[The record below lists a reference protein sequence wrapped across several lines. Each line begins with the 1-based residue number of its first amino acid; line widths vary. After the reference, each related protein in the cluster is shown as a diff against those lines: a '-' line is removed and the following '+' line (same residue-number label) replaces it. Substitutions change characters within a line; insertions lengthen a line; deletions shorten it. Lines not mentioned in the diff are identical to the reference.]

1 MLPDTLPV
9 LGDGCGGV
17 LALRIGADSHID
29 EVIAWDHELCQWI
42 PYGATLA
49 EAILCDIAR
58 PAAGEDPESEEWYE
72 DWRGVERPVEL
83 WAVDCVRRSTTP
95 NLEWPDPIEVG
106 RSTVRELLL
115 ANGLCEL
122 ASRDERAQRYL
133 RSGLTS
139 AYFEVGAER
148 IAERLGV
155 DVDWDTVLE
164 WAFDTSLIPQ
174 QYHADLAQ
182 LIGRT
187 VDDVLAQDWDSA
199 ASEAQKV
206 CQLRP
211 DLGWPHALLG
221 WAAERRADRASAIQ
235 HYLSGL
241 EALGTSCSFMER
253 SGDKFVVKRL
263 RDLVDHLSNEEQ
275 AHPYLQAALKP
286 ETQETFP
293 SRVRQF
299 WLRQAE
305 EAEKRNDHALAY
317 RCFYNAGWDHFVS
330 NDMDGVL
337 DGLVRSSEAAGYVG
351 LHRVAQHHRA
361 CLEAQT

>member
-1 MLPDTLPV
+1 MW
-9 LGDGCGGV
+9 
-17 LALRIGADSHID
+17 AID
-29 EVIAWDHELCQWI
+29 W
-42 PYGATLA
+42 
-49 EAILCDIAR
+49 
-58 PAAGEDPESEEWYE
+58 
-72 DWRGVERPVEL
+72 
-83 WAVDCVRRSTTP
+83 VRRSTTP
-95 NLEWPDPIEVG
+95 KLEWPDPFQG
-106 RSTVRELLL
+106 SRATVRELLL
-115 ANGLCEL
+115 ANGLCEVS
-122 ASRDERAQRYL
+122 ARDERAQRYF

-139 AYFEVGAER
+139 ACFEVGAVR
-148 IAERLGV
+148 IAEHLGV
-155 DVDWDTVLE
+155 ESDTVLE
-164 WAFDTSLIPQ
+164 WAFDTSLIPA
-174 QYHADLAQ
+174 QYHAELAQ
-182 LIGRT
+182 VIGRT
-187 VDDVLAQDWDSA
+187 VDDLLAQDWDSA

-221 WAAERRADRASAIQ
+221 WAAERRADRASAIH

-253 SGDKFVVKRL
+253 SGDKFVVQRL
-263 RDLVDHLSNEEQ
+263 RDLVDQLSDEEQ
-275 AHPYLQAALKP
+275 AHPYLQAVLKS

-361 CLEAQT
+361 CLEALT